1 MGASRTV
8 MGWVAALAFAAMSV
22 LPASARVVRGWTL
35 VDLGTLGGP
44 GSYGAA
50 VSNSGLVV
58 GCSDVDAGV
67 AHAFLYRNGVMHDL
81 GAASDSTPGNSCALA
96 VNNDGVAAGRSATG
110 ELVTWRD
117 STITHLGVHGNIGG
131 INDAGVVV
139 GAYGQGASTHAF
151 MYANGNIT
159 PLGSDASTA
168 TGINAVG
175 EIVGTSNGRA
185 FVYKDGALLDLG
197 TLGGNR
203 SEAKGV
209 NDHGAVCGPVH
220 GRPQPAA
227 LVPVRPCDA
236 SAVRAELFGRRRHQQ
251 PWENRWKRRGHPR
264 LPHRRGNTR
273 ASRHLAA
280 GRLERL
286 ASPRAH
292 GHQRS
297 RLDRRD
303 RHRSRWKPAGVSAHP
318 RHAGDQH
325 EVDRSS
331 PRLATAV
338 LAARVEWNSSA
349 EIDPPV
355 SSILCPEI
363 Q

>member
-110 ELVTWRD
+110 ELVTWHD

-209 NDHGAVCGPVH
+209 NDHGAVVGLSTDAHSQPRSFLYDHAMQALSAPSYSGAVGINNHGKIVGSGEGIHGFLIDGETLVRLDTLPPV
-220 GRPQPAA
+220 
-227 LVPVRPCDA
+227 A
-236 SAVRAELFGRRRHQQ
+236 SKG
-251 PWENRWKRRGHPR
+251 W
-264 LPHRRGNTR
+264 
-273 ASRHLAA
+273 RHLEPT
-280 GRLERL
+280 GINDRGWIVGTGTDPDGNL
-286 ASPRAH
+286 RAFLLIP
-292 GHQRS
+292 GTQEISMKLTDLRRDS
-297 RLDRRD
+297 RLRF
-303 RHRSRWKPAGVSAHP
+303 
-318 RHAGDQH
+318 
-325 EVDRSS
+325 
-331 PRLATAV
+331 
-338 LAARVEWNSSA
+338 
-349 EIDPPV
+349 
-355 SSILCPEI
+355 
-363 Q
+363 